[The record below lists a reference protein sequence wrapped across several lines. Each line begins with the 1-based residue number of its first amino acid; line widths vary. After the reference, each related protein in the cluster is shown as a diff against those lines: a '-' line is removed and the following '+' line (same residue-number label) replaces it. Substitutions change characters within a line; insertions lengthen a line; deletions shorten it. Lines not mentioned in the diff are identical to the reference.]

1 MKEEVKTVYQVVKYR
16 LFDGDSDV
24 IKVGMTFSED
34 YAAVESILSNLSTY
48 KDGEVELYDYEDVD
62 DELTWLFDDS
72 IYVKKIASYEFVK
85 GVTYCYGIYAIV
97 LE

>member
-34 YAAVESILSNLSTY
+34 YAAVESILRYLSTY
-48 KDGEVELYDYEDVD
+48 KDAEVEFYDYEDVD
-62 DELTWLFDDS
+62 EELTWLFDDS
-72 IYVKKIASYEFVK
+72 IYVKRIVSYEFCQ

>member
-24 IKVGMTFSED
+24 IKVGKTFSED

-48 KDGEVELYDYEDVD
+48 KDDELELYDYESVD
-62 DELTWLFDDS
+62 EELTWLFDDS
-72 IYVKKIASYEFVK
+72 IYVKKIVSYEFCK
-85 GVTYCYGIYAIV
+85 GVTHCYGIYAIV